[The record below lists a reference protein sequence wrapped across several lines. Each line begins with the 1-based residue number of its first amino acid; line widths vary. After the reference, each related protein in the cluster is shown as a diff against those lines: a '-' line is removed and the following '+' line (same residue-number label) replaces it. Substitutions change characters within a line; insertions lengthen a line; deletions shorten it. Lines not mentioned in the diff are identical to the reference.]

1 MSDIFDQVQRL
12 IHRELL
18 VDLDKI
24 TQEADLFD
32 DLNFDSL
39 DSVEMVLAM
48 ELEFDIEVAD
58 DAIDELRTVRDIV
71 DLVQDLVWQ

>member
-48 ELEFDIEVAD
+48 ELEFDIEVPD

-71 DLVQDLVWQ
+71 DLVQDLV

>member
-1 MSDIFDQVQRL
+1 MFDQVQNV

-18 VDLDKI
+18 IDLDKI
-24 TQEADLFD
+24 KIESNLFD

-48 ELEFDIEVAD
+48 ELEFDIEIPD
-58 DAIDELRTVRDIV
+58 DSIDEIKTVRDIV
-71 DLVQDLVWQ
+71 DLVQDLV

>member
-1 MSDIFDQVQRL
+1 MFDQVQNV

-18 VDLDKI
+18 IDLDKI
-24 TQEADLFD
+24 KIESNLFD

-48 ELEFDIEVAD
+48 ELEFDIEIAD

-71 DLVQDLVWQ
+71 DLVQDLV

>member
-48 ELEFDIEVAD
+48 ELEFDIEIAD

-71 DLVQDLVWQ
+71 DLVQDLV

>member
-48 ELEFDIEVAD
+48 ELEFDIEVSD
-58 DAIDELRTVRDIV
+58 DAFDELRTVRDIV
-71 DLVQDLVWQ
+71 DLVQDLV

>member
-1 MSDIFDQVQRL
+1 MSDIFDQVQSL

-48 ELEFDIEVAD
+48 ELEFDIEIPD

-71 DLVQDLVWQ
+71 DLVQDLV

>member
-1 MSDIFDQVQRL
+1 MSNIFDQVQRL

-39 DSVEMVLAM
+39 DSVEMVL
-48 ELEFDIEVAD
+48 ELEREFDIEIAD

-71 DLVQDLVWQ
+71 DLVQDLV

>member
-12 IHRELL
+12 IHREL
-18 VDLDKI
+18 VIDLDKI
-24 TQEADLFD
+24 TIDANLFD

-39 DSVEMVLAM
+39 DSVELVLAA
-48 ELEFDIEVAD
+48 ELEFDIEIPD

-71 DLVQDLVWQ
+71 DLVQDLV

>member
-1 MSDIFDQVQRL
+1 MFDQVQNV

-18 VDLDKI
+18 IDLDKI
-24 TQEADLFD
+24 KIESNLFD

-48 ELEFDIEVAD
+48 ELEFDIEIPD
-58 DAIDELRTVRDIV
+58 DSIDEIKTIRDIV
-71 DLVQDLVWQ
+71 DLVQDLVWQLI

>member
-12 IHRELL
+12 IHREL
-18 VDLDKI
+18 VIDLDKI
-24 TQEADLFD
+24 TIDANLFD

-71 DLVQDLVWQ
+71 DLVQDLV

>member
-71 DLVQDLVWQ
+71 DLVQDLV

>member
-1 MSDIFDQVQRL
+1 MSDMFDQVQRL

-48 ELEFDIEVAD
+48 ELEFDIEIPD

-71 DLVQDLVWQ
+71 DLVQDLV

>member
-1 MSDIFDQVQRL
+1 MFDQVQNV

-18 VDLDKI
+18 IDLDKI
-24 TQEADLFD
+24 KIESNLFD

-48 ELEFDIEVAD
+48 ELEFDIEIPD
-58 DAIDELRTVRDIV
+58 DSIDEIKTIRDIV
-71 DLVQDLVWQ
+71 DLVQDLV

>member
-48 ELEFDIEVAD
+48 ELEFDIEIPD

-71 DLVQDLVWQ
+71 DLVQDLV

>member
-1 MSDIFDQVQRL
+1 MFDQVQNV

-18 VDLDKI
+18 IDLDKI
-24 TQEADLFD
+24 KIESNLFD

-48 ELEFDIEVAD
+48 ELEFDIEIPD
-58 DAIDELRTVRDIV
+58 DSIDEIKTVRDIV
-71 DLVQDLVWQ
+71 DLVQDLVWQLI

>member
-39 DSVEMVLAM
+39 DSVELVLAA
-48 ELEFDIEVAD
+48 ELEFDIEIPD

-71 DLVQDLVWQ
+71 DLVQDLV